1 MLTCSKKRP
10 PEVFVMRNHGKSK
23 PKFMTGI
30 GCKRH
35 RGPKNQNRLCIY
47 VCMYAWVL
55 IIPITAIF
63 QSLQHQVFICLHY
76 MQTKVIWERFWVK
89 HKTCPRALIFSK
101 ASNSRWGVD
110 ARLQISPLRSWIW
123 WLLNFTSKI
132 IHAGSFSFTSSQDF
146 NEQKIQF
153 GQLISF

>member
-1 MLTCSKKRP
+1 MLRCSKKRP
-10 PEVFVMRNHGKSK
+10 PEVFVMWNHGKSK

-30 GCKRH
+30 WCKRH

-89 HKTCPRALIFSK
+89 HKTHDAGLKYAYAVKWNSHIDSK
-101 ASNSRWGVD
+101 SVLSCIKSVNNSKLGTQHIDV
-110 ARLQISPLRSWIW
+110 
-123 WLLNFTSKI
+123 
-132 IHAGSFSFTSSQDF
+132 
-146 NEQKIQF
+146 
-153 GQLISF
+153 